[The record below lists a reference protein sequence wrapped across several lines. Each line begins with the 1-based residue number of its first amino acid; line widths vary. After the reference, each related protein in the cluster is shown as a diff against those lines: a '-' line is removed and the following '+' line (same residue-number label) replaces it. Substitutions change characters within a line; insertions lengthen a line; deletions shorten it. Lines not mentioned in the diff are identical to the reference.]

1 MLRHFFKFP
10 KGGILMV
17 SSKKALLVSC
27 CFFFFAAFLLP
38 LNHAYAAGGLE
49 LSTRYPG
56 ISATAGENITFPLEI
71 KNKSNIDQVINLDIS
86 SKPEN
91 WTSSLKG
98 IGREIQQVYVAAQ
111 DYSTADLKIRIP
123 EDTKPGNYLFTLTAI
138 SESGLKDN
146 LKLIIKIANT
156 RKGDDELVAKYSELK
171 GPSDAT
177 FNFKLDLTNNGTT
190 EQIYSLGALIKDG
203 WQVSFKP
210 SYENQQV
217 ASIGVK
223 PGETKGLDVKVQP
236 PVNIKAGEYTIPVY
250 AVSPAGKVSEE
261 LKIIISG
268 TYDLELTTPS
278 GRLNAEIVAGKEQ
291 KVNLEVNNNG
301 SATLNNINFSSR
313 EPNNWSVTFDPKT
326 IDTLK
331 PGESRQ
337 VTATITADGNAIAG
351 DYLVSVSAS
360 TQETRD
366 TAELRVTVKTSTLW
380 GIVGVF
386 IILLVIFA
394 VYKVFQTYG
403 RR

>member
-1 MLRHFFKFP
+1 
-10 KGGILMV
+10 MV

-138 SESGLKDN
+138 SKSGLKDN